1 MRSAPRSPRSR
12 SRPTSYGR
20 ISFDELI
27 ATRLIAGEAKRR
39 GTTVDALVAQEI
51 TAKVAPVTEADI
63 AAFVTANRHRIQGDP
78 ATLAPQIRAYLASQ
92 RETERRAA
100 FVEGLRTAGRVDVQ
114 LKAPPV
120 FRAKVASEGFPARG
134 PAAAPITIVEF
145 SDFHCPYCRAVQP
158 TLNQVM
164 AKYPGKVRLVYRHF
178 PLDSLHPQARRAAE
192 ASWCAAEQD
201 MFWQFHDRIYASG
214 PDASEDTLKRLAGE
228 AGLDTAKF
236 ASCVASGRASASI
249 EKDVE
254 EGARHG
260 VSGTPGFFVNGR
272 SLSGNMP
279 FDAFVRVIDEE
290 LQGTR

>member
-1 MRSAPRSPRSR
+1 
-12 SRPTSYGR
+12 
-20 ISFDELI
+20 
-27 ATRLIAGEAKRR
+27 
-39 GTTVDALVAQEI
+39 VDALVAEEV
-51 TAKVAPVTEADI
+51 TAKVAPVTEADV

-78 ATLAPQIRAYLASQ
+78 AALTPQIRGYLETQ

-100 FVEGLRTAGRVDVQ
+100 FVEGLRAAARVDVR
-114 LKAPPV
+114 LTPPPV
-120 FRAKVASEGFPARG
+120 FRAKVASEGFPTRG
-134 PAAAPITIVEF
+134 PASAPITIVEF

-164 AKYPGKVRLVYRHF
+164 AKYPGKIRLVYRHF

-201 MFWQFHDRIYASG
+201 KFWQFHDRIYASG
-214 PDASEDTLKRLAGE
+214 PDASEETLKRLAGE

-236 ASCVASGRASASI
+236 SSCVASGRAAAAI

-254 EGARHG
+254 EGERHG

-279 FDAFVRVIDEE
+279 LDAFVRVIDEE
-290 LQGTR
+290 LQATR